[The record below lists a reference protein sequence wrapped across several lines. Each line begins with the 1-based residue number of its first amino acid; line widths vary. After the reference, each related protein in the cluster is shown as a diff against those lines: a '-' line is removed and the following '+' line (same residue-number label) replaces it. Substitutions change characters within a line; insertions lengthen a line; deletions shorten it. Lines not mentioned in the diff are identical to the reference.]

1 MKRWVPALAAVAAF
15 TGSAVAADLPARTY
29 SKAPPPPASVASWT
43 GCYVGGGGGYGLWN
57 QENTAFTNGPPPV
70 QFSATTTTGG
80 RGYFGTVG
88 GGCDYQFPAL
98 GTQFV
103 IGAFGDYDFASLKG
117 KVNPPAV
124 IGALG
129 DEKMSS
135 AWSVGGRIGWLALP
149 GLLTYVSAGYTE
161 ATFDRTN
168 LNFAFGPP
176 FGVSAGVFID
186 RNTYNGYFI
195 GVGDEYALNFL
206 PGLFWKTE
214 YRLSTFDTRTNPIR
228 TTATGAPFG
237 VLDDSRKW
245 VQTVRSELV
254 YRFNSGGPVA
264 AKALPPPV
272 SLVNW
277 TGCYVG
283 GGGGYGL
290 WDQEN
295 TAYVDG
301 PPRSQVT
308 DTSTTGGRGYFGTV
322 QGGCDYQFPI
332 SNWSFVVGAFGDYDW
347 SGLKG
352 TYNTPNALQAGTEKM
367 SSAWSV
373 GGRTGWLIVPSLLTY
388 VSAGY
393 TEAKFDQIDLFSTF
407 FPITPLGLNIGSHT
421 YKGWFI
427 GAGDEYAL
435 SFVRGLF
442 WKTEYR
448 FSGLDAET
456 NPIRTTATGGLTG
469 VSVDSQKWV
478 HTVRTELVYR
488 FNWGGPVVAK
498 Y

>member
-1 MKRWVPALAAVAAF
+1 MKKWVLALTAVAAF
-15 TGSAVAADLPARTY
+15 TGSAVAADLPARIY
-29 SKAPPPPASVASWT
+29 SKAPPPTGSIVSWT
-43 GCYVGGGGGYGLWN
+43 GCYVGGGGGYGLGN
-57 QENTAFTNGPPPV
+57 QENTAFTNGPPSV

-80 RGYFGTVG
+80 RGYFGTLG
-88 GGCDYQFPAL
+88 GGCDYQFAAL

-103 IGAFGDYDFASLKG
+103 IGAFGDYDFAGLKG

-129 DEKMSS
+129 DEKMSA
-135 AWSVGGRIGWLALP
+135 AWSVGGRIGWLASP
-149 GLLTYVSAGYTE
+149 SLLTYVSGGYTE

-186 RNTYNGYFI
+186 KTTYNGYFI
-195 GVGDEYALNFL
+195 GAGDEYALNFL

-214 YRLSTFDTRTNPIR
+214 YRLSTFDTQTNPVRI
-228 TTATGAPFG
+228 TATGAPFG

-254 YRFNSGGPVA
+254 YRFNPGGPVA
-264 AKALPPPV
+264 AKAPLPPPV
-272 SLVNW
+272 SFVNW

-290 WDQEN
+290 WNQEN
-295 TAYVDG
+295 TAFVDG

-308 DTSTTGGRGYFGTV
+308 DTSTAGGRGYLGTA
-322 QGGCDYQFPI
+322 QGGCDYQF
-332 SNWSFVVGAFGDYDW
+332 SLSSWNFVVGAFGDYDW
-347 SGLKG
+347 SSLKG

-367 SSAWSV
+367 SSAWAV
-373 GGRTGWLIVPSLLTY
+373 GGRTGWLVVPSLLTY

-407 FPITPLGLNIGSHT
+407 FPATPLGLNIGSRT
-421 YKGWFI
+421 YRGWFI

-448 FSGLDAET
+448 FSEFNTET
-456 NPIRTTATGGLTG
+456 NPIRTTAGGLIG

-478 HTVRTELVYR
+478 QTVRSELVYR
-488 FNWGGPVVAK
+488 FNWAGPVVAK